1 MIRKLTLA
9 LVAVAP
15 LLVLA
20 APKPTPPP
28 AGDEAGPAPLEGG
41 AKAEENGKATVAPPD
56 TYTVRPGDT
65 LWDLSGRFLNNP
77 WYWPKIWSYNP
88 DIANPHWINTG
99 DNLRF
104 YPSGDEGAMQVVP
117 VAEAEPEPEAEAA
130 PVKEL
135 EDLSRAD
142 LKEGPT
148 DEEREVVSV
157 AGAHVVGYV
166 PPHTMYARRDA
177 FVTRHE
183 LEESGTITAS
193 FEEKTLLS
201 IRDHAYVTFKN
212 PGGIQVGNTFS
223 IFRTL
228 REVEHPVTGET
239 LGFQTVILGS
249 GKVTAVDKRGVTV
262 FIASSYD
269 TIERGDRL
277 GPWVEKA
284 YRPVPPKA
292 NGKKLE
298 GYIVGSPVE
307 QLGELAE
314 SQFVFVDKGK
324 ADGVEEGNSFTVIR
338 SGDPRMSGDLLHPEH
353 WEGDPL
359 PIEDLGRLLVVDVK
373 DHTSAALVTRSLR
386 ELLPGDRVEM
396 RVAEK

>member
-15 LLVLA
+15 LFVQA
-20 APKPTPPP
+20 APPPP
-28 AGDEAGPAPLEGG
+28 EAAPAPLEGG
-41 AKAEENGKATVAPPD
+41 ARAEEGGKAAVAPPD
-56 TYTVRPGDT
+56 TYTIRPGDT

-88 DIANPHWINTG
+88 DIANPHWINPG
-99 DNLRF
+99 DSLKF
-104 YPSGDEGAMQVVP
+104 YPSGDEGAVQVVP
-117 VAEAEPEPEAEAA
+117 VAEAEPEPEAEEAGQ
-130 PVKEL
+130 VKEL

-142 LKEGPT
+142 MKAGPS
-148 DEEREVVSV
+148 DEERDAVSV
-157 AGAHVVGYV
+157 AGTQVVGYV
-166 PPHTMYARRDA
+166 PPRTMFARRDA

-183 LEESGTITAS
+183 LEEAGTISAS
-193 FEEKTLLS
+193 FEEKTLLTV
-201 IRDHAYVTFKN
+201 RDHAYVTFKN
-212 PGGIQVGNTFS
+212 AGGIQVGNTFS
-223 IFRTL
+223 IFRTT
-228 REVEHPVTGET
+228 REVEHPVTGDT

-262 FIASSYD
+262 LITGSYD
-269 TIERGDRL
+269 AIERGDRL

-284 YRPVPPKA
+284 YRPVAPKA
-292 NGKKLE
+292 NGKQLD
-298 GYIVGSPVE
+298 GYIVGSPIE
-307 QLGELAE
+307 QVSELAE

-324 ADGVEEGNSFTVIR
+324 VDGVEEGNSFTVIR
-338 SGDPRMSGDLLHPEH
+338 SGDPRMNGDLLHPEH

-359 PIEDLGRLLVVDVK
+359 PVEDIGRLLVVDVK

-396 RVAEK
+396 RVAGK

>member
-15 LLVLA
+15 LLAQAEPLNTA
-20 APKPTPPP
+20 PP
-28 AGDEAGPAPLEGG
+28 AGDEAAPAPLEGG
-41 AKAEENGKATVAPPD
+41 ARAEEGGKAAVAPPD
-56 TYTVRPGDT
+56 TYTIRPGDT

-88 DIANPHWINTG
+88 DIANPHWIDTG
-99 DNLRF
+99 DSLRF
-104 YPSGDEGAMQVVP
+104 YPSGEEGAVQVVP
-117 VAEAEPEPEAEAA
+117 VAEAEPEPMDEAE
-130 PVKEL
+130 PVREL

-142 LKEGPT
+142 LKDGPSE
-148 DEEREVVSV
+148 EERAVVSV
-157 AGAHVVGYV
+157 AGTHVVGYV
-166 PPHTMYARRDA
+166 PPHTMFARRDA

-193 FEEKTLLS
+193 FEEKTLLT
-201 IRDHAYVTFKN
+201 IRDNAYVTFKN
-212 PGGIQVGNTFS
+212 AGGIQAGSTFS
-223 IFRTL
+223 IFRTT
-228 REVEHPVTGET
+228 REIEHPVTGET

-249 GKVTAVDKRGVTV
+249 GKVTSVDKRGVTV
-262 FIASSYD
+262 RIVASYD
-269 TIERGDRL
+269 AIERGDRL
-277 GPWVEKA
+277 GPWVERA

-292 NGKKLE
+292 NGKKLD
-298 GYIVGSPVE
+298 GYIVGSPIE

-338 SGDPRMSGDLLHPEH
+338 SGDPRMSGNLLHPEH
-353 WEGDPL
+353 WEGEPL
-359 PIEDLGRLLVVDVK
+359 PIEDIGRLLVVDVK

-386 ELLPGDRVEM
+386 ELLPGDKVEM